1 MKTLT
6 IEEQLQT
13 IGLSKDQSTVY
24 LYLIHNG
31 QMPANLLSRRLG
43 IGRTLMYKVLD
54 DLIALSLATKDD
66 SFKVT
71 RYSASHPYSLR
82 TIADENKKTADELGR
97 KIESVLGPL
106 VSEFNLQSQ
115 KPAIHFMEG
124 LEGVSFVLEDSLT
137 SSEVI
142 YMYVDNETLEQELI
156 DIDAQYV
163 KERLKKKIE
172 KNILMA
178 RTPDSVKYALN
189 NQTELTKTRLISSEK
204 IPNFYSFMYIYD
216 KKVSYVTY
224 RKKVFTSAIIYDES
238 LYTMQRF
245 VFEALWQ
252 KVVAE

>member
-1 MKTLT
+1 M
-6 IEEQLQT
+6 QT
-13 IGLSKDQSTVY
+13 IGLSKGQTSVY
-24 LYLIHNG
+24 LYIIHNG
-31 QMPANLLSRRLG
+31 QMPANILSLRLG
-43 IGRTLMYKVLD
+43 ISRTLMYKILD
-54 DLIALSLATKDD
+54 DLIGMSLASKDD

-71 RYSASHPYSLR
+71 RYNANHPYSLR
-82 TIADENKKTADELGR
+82 SIADENKKAADELAR
-97 KIESVLGPL
+97 KVESVIGPL

-137 SSEVI
+137 SSEAI
-142 YMYVDNETLEQELI
+142 YMYVDNDTLEQELV
-156 DIDAQYV
+156 DIDARYV

-178 RTPDSVKYALN
+178 RTPEAVTYAAGT
-189 NQTELTKTRLISSEK
+189 QTELTKSRLISSDK

-224 RKKVFTSAIIYDES
+224 KDQVFTSAIIYDES

-252 KVVAE
+252 KAEAE